1 MRLNRLTLKNFNC
14 FEQRQLDLAARF
26 NLIVGDNATGKT
38 TLLNGMAV
46 GLGSLFLGFPSPAV
60 ARSISRDE
68 ARLAFFEHGDA
79 ITAESQFPVHVEC
92 KGEVSGEPGEW
103 RRELLSED
111 GRTTRQ
117 DAGWIQTIS
126 GRMRDQVK
134 AGNSVV
140 LPVLSFYGTG
150 RLWVQ
155 KRQREVKTIKPD
167 TRFMGYLDCLDPAS
181 DEKRLLQWF
190 KTQEIAAVQQ
200 GQPIGTLEACRHAI
214 LACVPDAVCVHF
226 DVRRDQLMIQLPHRS
241 LPFSYLSDGF
251 RNMVAMVADI
261 AVRCATLNPHLK
273 ERAALET
280 PGVVLIDE
288 IDLHLHPK
296 WQRRVVND
304 LLTAFPMIQFV
315 GTTHSPF
322 VIQSLP
328 PLDGVQL
335 INLDNPDAEDFANKS
350 VEDISEEVQ
359 GVELPQRSQ
368 RWLDMMNQAEEYF
381 EMLADDAKVNEQQ
394 KQLAR
399 MKLEKAAMPFSDSP
413 AYHAFIKMQ
422 ELAAHKQSETG
433 NSSPQGDAP

>member
-1 MRLNRLTLKNFNC
+1 MRLDTVILKNFNC

-68 ARLAFFEHGDA
+68 SRLAFFEHGDA
-79 ITAESQFPVHVEC
+79 ITAESQFPVQVEC
-92 KGEVSGEPGEW
+92 KGEVSGERGEW

-134 AGNSVV
+134 AGNSVI

-200 GQPIGTLEACRHAI
+200 GQPIATLEACRHAI
-214 LACVPDAVCVHF
+214 LACVPDAVRVHF
-226 DVRRDQLMIQLPHRS
+226 DVKRDQLMIQLPHRS

-328 PLDGVQL
+328 PLHGVQL

-368 RWLDMMNQAEEYF
+368 RWLDMMEAAEKYYTLLQNQNGASANDIES
-381 EMLADDAKVNEQQ
+381 LRQ
-394 KQLAR
+394 KLDE
-399 MKLEKAAMPFSDSP
+399 LSLPFSDDP
-413 AYHAFIKMQ
+413 AYQAFLRSQRVAAGLDQ
-422 ELAAHKQSETG
+422 EGT
-433 NSSPQGDAP
+433 

>member
-1 MRLNRLTLKNFNC
+1 MRLDRLKLKNFNC
-14 FEQRQLDLAARF
+14 FEERQIDLAARF

-46 GLGSLFLGFPSPAV
+46 GLGSLFLGFPSPA
-60 ARSISRDE
+60 APPSINRDE

-79 ITAESQFPVHVEC
+79 ITAEPQFPVHVEC
-92 KGEVSGEPGEW
+92 KGEVRGEAGEW

-111 GRTTRQ
+111 GKTTRQ
-117 DAGWIQTIS
+117 EAGWIQTIA
-126 GRMRDQVK
+126 GQMRDQVK
-134 AGNSVV
+134 AGDPVI

-155 KRQREVKTIKPD
+155 KRQREVKTLKPD
-167 TRFMGYLDCLDPAS
+167 SRFMGYLDCLDPAS

-200 GQPIGTLEACRHAI
+200 GQPIATLEACRHAI
-214 LACVPDAVCVHF
+214 MTCVPEAARVHF
-226 DVRRDQLMIQLPHRS
+226 DVKRDQLMIQLPHRS
-241 LPFSYLSDGF
+241 LPFNYLSDGF

-261 AVRCATLNPHLK
+261 AVRCATLNPQLR
-273 ERAALET
+273 ERAASET

-296 WQRRVVND
+296 WQRRVIND
-304 LLTAFPMIQFV
+304 LLSAFPQMQFI

-328 PLDGVQL
+328 PIDGVQL
-335 INLDNPDAEDFANKS
+335 INLDNPEAEDFVNKS

-368 RWLDMMNQAEEYF
+368 RYLDMLHTAEEYYRLLR
-381 EMLADDAKVNEQQ
+381 EVPDASEDE
-394 KQLAR
+394 KQRLSDR
-399 MKLEKAAMPFSDSP
+399 LDQLSLPFSDDP
-413 AYHAFIKMQ
+413 AYQAFLNLQRVASGLNGEK
-422 ELAAHKQSETG
+422 T
-433 NSSPQGDAP
+433 